1 MRKRKLTSGLEALP
15 GIGPSL
21 ARDLRELGYREP
33 ADLHG
38 RDPEMMYAELCE
50 LRARKIDRC
59 VLYAFRCAVNAVDGD
74 RRDPRLLKWW
84 NWKDAAPA
92 GNSSRRA

>member
-1 MRKRKLTSGLEALP
+1 MTNRKFASGLQALP

-21 ARDLRELGYREP
+21 AQDLLDLGYREP

-38 RDPEMMYAELCE
+38 RDPEMMDAELCE
-50 LRARKIDRC
+50 LRGRKIDRC
-59 VLYAFRCAVNAVDGD
+59 VLYAFRCAVYAVSGN

-84 NWKDAAPA
+84 NWKDTARTETSP
-92 GNSSRRA
+92 RRA